1 MFIFPVHVYSQ
12 IPSYHGEIF
21 FQNVFKIYS
30 YETLFSFNYNSY
42 KEKKKQHAWFGKAY
56 FEKYLSK
63 PPVITWVSSSV
74 APFTPYCMKMFNNS
88 E

>member
-1 MFIFPVHVYSQ
+1 MEKYFSRMYSKFIVMRLCSHLIITP
-12 IPSYHGEIF
+12 I
-21 FQNVFKIYS
+21 
-30 YETLFSFNYNSY
+30 
-42 KEKKKQHAWFGKAY
+42 KKKRQHAWFGKAY